1 MKYFKK
7 FASAADAETFLE
19 EADEQLYIYIT
30 NTAAEIM
37 ANAERIGHQV
47 YYEGVGIIEIPDR

>member
-19 EADEQLYIYIT
+19 ETDEQQLYIYTTNIT
-30 NTAAEIM
+30 ATSIVPFTRLGN
-37 ANAERIGHQV
+37 QV
-47 YYEGVGIIEIPDR
+47 YYYGIANLHIQ

>member
-19 EADEQLYIYIT
+19 EIDEQQLYIYIT
-30 NTAAEIM
+30 NITATS
-37 ANAERIGHQV
+37 IGLNTRLGNQV
-47 YYEGVGIIEIPDR
+47 YYYGIADLHIQ

>member
-30 NTAAEIM
+30 NITATSIVPFTRLG
-37 ANAERIGHQV
+37 NQV
-47 YYEGVGIIEIPDR
+47 YYYGIANLHIQ